1 MCSAEAED
9 AKKPSS
15 GERPAAGNLPSTLT
29 RPCVELREEGN
40 IYGTTKPL
48 AVTRVRE
55 EHPEVQRERMD
66 LTRSKS
72 PAELSRISGI
82 RDIPIPGLWT
92 EHTMAKEA
100 VKKQKKRC
108 V

>member
-1 MCSAEAED
+1 MYQIRRLDS
-9 AKKPSS
+9 P
-15 GERPAAGNLPSTLT
+15 ERPSRSAQ
-29 RPCVELREEGN
+29 ELRDEGN

-72 PAELSRISGI
+72 PAELARISGI
-82 RDIPIPGLWT
+82 RDIPIPGLWM
-92 EHTMAKEA
+92 EHTLAKSA
-100 VKKQKKRC
+100 MKKQKKR
-108 V
+108 

>member
-1 MCSAEAED
+1 MIRKQSLLLMFQCLL
-9 AKKPSS
+9 KLKFRQPPS
-15 GERPAAGNLPSTLT
+15 
-29 RPCVELREEGN
+29 
-40 IYGTTKPL
+40 KPL
-48 AVTRVRE
+48 
-55 EHPEVQRERMD
+55 RMD

-72 PAELSRISGI
+72 PAELARISGI